1 MGTVMKMK
9 FVLAFICLAASV
21 ASMKDKHYLSK
32 PLTKMEDRK
41 NIKTEQTTVRDMVD
55 MVLANPVRKKSIVLG
70 KNISQKK
77 VMGLVNMALIKN
89 MNLERAMI
97 IINMDTMT
105 QENMILVNTDM
116 EGQVKRLNTTGE
128 NGQTGTTV

>member
-9 FVLAFICLAASV
+9 FVLAFICLVASV
-21 ASMKDKHYLSK
+21 ASMK
-32 PLTKMEDRK
+32 
-41 NIKTEQTTVRDMVD
+41 DMVD
-55 MVLANPVRKKSIVLG
+55 MVLANPGRKKSIILG
-70 KNISQKK
+70 KNISRKK

-89 MNLERAMI
+89 MNLERAMV

-128 NGQTGTTV
+128 NGQTGTTL

>member
-9 FVLAFICLAASV
+9 FVLAFICLVASV
-21 ASMKDKHYLSK
+21 ASMKDKHYLVETADKNGRSEKYQDGTDYSGGYGSSK
-32 PLTKMEDRK
+32 SSEVEKYG
-41 NIKTEQTTVRDMVD
+41 
-55 MVLANPVRKKSIVLG
+55 SG
-70 KNISQKK
+70 KNISRIKI
-77 VMGLVNMALIKN
+77 MGLVNMALIRN

-116 EGQVKRLNTTGE
+116 ESQVKRLNTTGE
-128 NGQTGTTV
+128 NGRIGTTV

>member
-1 MGTVMKMK
+1 MG
-9 FVLAFICLAASV
+9 
-21 ASMKDKHYLSK
+21 
-32 PLTKMEDRK
+32 LTKMEDRK
-41 NIKTEQTTVRDMVD
+41 NIKTEQTTVKDMVD

-70 KNISQKK
+70 KNISRKK
-77 VMGLVNMALIKN
+77 VMGLIKN

>member
-9 FVLAFICLAASV
+9 FVLAFICLV
-21 ASMKDKHYLSK
+21 AGVA
-32 PLTKMEDRK
+32 
-41 NIKTEQTTVRDMVD
+41 TVKDMVD

-70 KNISQKK
+70 KNISRKK

-116 EGQVKRLNTTGE
+116 ESQVKRLNTTGE
-128 NGQTGTTV
+128 NGRIGTTV